1 MKGKGNDMMN
11 LKQENRYQ
19 ALRKE
24 LNDILPNY
32 EYQNMIVATAMA
44 LGKFNEEWLRKSLL
58 LAIDEERLSYD
69 EALMLRERYINFAEQ
84 FL

>member
-19 ALRKE
+19 ALKRE
-24 LNDILPNY
+24 LNEILPNY
-32 EYQNMIVATAMA
+32 EYQNMVVATAMA

-58 LAIDEERLSYD
+58 LAIDEERFSYD
-69 EALMLRERYINFAEQ
+69 EALMLKERYINFAG
-84 FL
+84 

>member
-24 LNDILPNY
+24 LNDVLPGY

-58 LAIDEERLSYD
+58 LGVDEERFSYD
-69 EALMLRERYINFAEQ
+69 KALMLKERYINFAG
-84 FL
+84 

>member
-24 LNDILPNY
+24 LNDILPNH
-32 EYQNMIVATAMA
+32 EYQNMIVATAVA

-58 LAIDEERLSYD
+58 LGIDEERFSYD
-69 EALMLRERYINFAEQ
+69 EALMLKERYINFAG
-84 FL
+84 

>member
-19 ALRKE
+19 ALIKE

-32 EYQNMIVATAMA
+32 EYQNMVVATAVA

-58 LAIDEERLSYD
+58 LGIDEERLSYD
-69 EALMLRERYINFAEQ
+69 EALMLKERYINFAG
-84 FL
+84 

>member
-58 LAIDEERLSYD
+58 LAIDEKRFSYD
-69 EALMLRERYINFAEQ
+69 EALMLKERYINFSG
-84 FL
+84 

>member
-1 MKGKGNDMMN
+1 MMN

-24 LNDILPNY
+24 LNDMLPKY
-32 EYQNMIVATAMA
+32 EYQNMVVATAVA

-58 LAIDEERLSYD
+58 LEIDEKRFSYD
-69 EALMLRERYINFAEQ
+69 EALMLKERYINFAGQ

>member
-19 ALRKE
+19 ALKRE
-24 LNDILPNY
+24 LNEILPNY

-44 LGKFNEEWLRKSLL
+44 LEKFNEEWLRKSLL
-58 LAIDEERLSYD
+58 LGVDEERFSYD
-69 EALMLRERYINFAEQ
+69 KALMLKERYINFAG
-84 FL
+84 

>member
-19 ALRKE
+19 VLRKE

-58 LAIDEERLSYD
+58 LAIDEKRFSYD
-69 EALMLRERYINFAEQ
+69 EALMLKERYINFSG
-84 FL
+84 

>member
-24 LNDILPNY
+24 LNDMLPNY

-58 LAIDEERLSYD
+58 LGVDEERLSYD
-69 EALMLRERYINFAEQ
+69 EALMLKGRYIDFAGQ

>member
-19 ALRKE
+19 ALKRE
-24 LNDILPNY
+24 LNEILPNY

-58 LAIDEERLSYD
+58 LGVDEERFSYD
-69 EALMLRERYINFAEQ
+69 KALMLKERYTNFAG
-84 FL
+84 

>member
-32 EYQNMIVATAMA
+32 EYQNMVVATAMA

-58 LAIDEERLSYD
+58 SGIEEERFSYD
-69 EALMLRERYINFAEQ
+69 DALMLKKSYIDFAG
-84 FL
+84 

>member
-58 LAIDEERLSYD
+58 LGIDEERLSYD
-69 EALMLRERYINFAEQ
+69 EALMLKERYINFAG
-84 FL
+84 

>member
-1 MKGKGNDMMN
+1 MMN

-32 EYQNMIVATAMA
+32 EYQNMVVATAVA

-58 LAIDEERLSYD
+58 LGIDEERLSYD
-69 EALMLRERYINFAEQ
+69 EALMLKERYINFAG
-84 FL
+84 

>member
-19 ALRKE
+19 ALKRE
-24 LNDILPNY
+24 LNEILPNY

-58 LAIDEERLSYD
+58 LGVDEERFSYD
-69 EALMLRERYINFAEQ
+69 KALMLKEIYINFAG
-84 FL
+84 

>member
-19 ALRKE
+19 ALKRE
-24 LNDILPNY
+24 LNEILPNY

-58 LAIDEERLSYD
+58 LGVDEERFSYD
-69 EALMLRERYINFAEQ
+69 KALMLKERYINFAG
-84 FL
+84 